1 MTPSLSGVSS
11 ATCAAR
17 AALAARL
24 RHARRAASTVAG
36 AVAAAALLLAA
47 APTGLHAEAPAAA
60 QARPPAQGA
69 AGPATPGSGGPGRI
83 LGRVVDAT
91 EEPISTVTVTLRAA
105 SDSAVVTGV
114 VTDPRGAFRLEGLQE
129 GAYFIHVSR
138 LGYASRA
145 SETINLSAAAPEVDL
160 GVITLQVAVIQVDG
174 VDVEVDRP
182 PVVIEADRTV
192 YDARQMPA
200 AGTGGV
206 TDVLR
211 QIPELEVDVDDNVR
225 TRGNRAA
232 AIHLNGRP
240 LPIRGDELAT
250 FLRQLP
256 GDQVD
261 RIEVM
266 ENPSARHDPEGLGGI
281 VNIVLRED
289 VEIGLSGGLNVNL
302 SSRGRQALGGRFN
315 VQRGKLT
322 LFSGLSINR
331 MRMDSESWSL
341 RTNLLADPVS
351 VIEQSSYMDSRSN
364 GWNGNWTAE
373 YLVREGHVLWSN
385 AFLFGSGSGGATDA
399 RYGIADRNGPEH
411 DRYDRI
417 GDRDSDML
425 NLNVAVGYK
434 WIREPRREEISI
446 DLRRTVGE
454 NESLL
459 EDERIFHVLAGLP
472 ADRPIELTLSE
483 AASGNANLTLQA
495 DWFRPVAGDGRLD
508 VGIRSWWRDQ
518 DTDQLLRVFD
528 APGAT
533 SPASQRHTGWDYDE
547 FFRSAYATL
556 ALNRGALRVQGGLRA
571 EFATTE
577 FHSRVVDERFGQ
589 SYRNLFPTANVSY
602 ELRTGRLLRGSYARR
617 INRPPPMY
625 LDPFVPSNDPLNVFL
640 GNPELEPA
648 FSQTFTV
655 DLSISGQRGTFRFAP
670 YATLSDGL
678 WERIRTV
685 DGEGVSTSTW
695 ENTAKGRQL
704 GTNVVFS
711 LRPVGRL
718 SGSANLGFYHE
729 KRDGTN
735 IRADLSGAAWMWRIS
750 SNLGLRVDD
759 ATTVQVMASH
769 FPMQA
774 VIQGGRSG
782 SFSMMSLSARRQV
795 MDRRGNIAI
804 SVNDP
809 FNMNRFDQSVTDP
822 TFLLET
828 RSTNRSRM
836 ISVGFTVNL
845 GQTPQ
850 QHSRNVAGPD
860 GGGDPIP
867 VPGGE

>member
-1 MTPSLSGVSS
+1 MPCDFPRLRS
-11 ATCAAR
+11 ATRLPAR
-17 AALAARL
+17 VPAPLLAW
-24 RHARRAASTVAG
+24 
-36 AVAAAALLLAA
+36 AAALLLAA
-47 APTGLHAEAPAAA
+47 VPAGLHAEAPAPE
-60 QARPPAQGA
+60 QDRPPARGA
-69 AGPATPGSGGPGRI
+69 AGPAASGSGGPGRI
-83 LGRVVDAT
+83 LGRILDASDA
-91 EEPISTVTVTLRAA
+91 PISTVAVTLRAA

-114 VTDPRGAFRLEGLQE
+114 LTDARGAFRIEGLEE
-129 GAYFIHVSR
+129 GAYFLHVAR
-138 LGYASRA
+138 LGYGSRR
-145 SETINLSAAAPEVDL
+145 SETINLSSAEPEVDL
-160 GVITLQVAVIQVDG
+160 GTIVLQVEAIRVDG

-211 QIPELEVDVDDNVR
+211 QIPELEVDVDDNIR

-240 LPIRGDELAT
+240 LPIRGDELAQ

-289 VEIGLSGGLNVNL
+289 VQIGLSGGVNL
-302 SSRGRQALGGRFN
+302 NASSRGRQALGGRFN

-331 MRMDSESWSL
+331 MSMDSESWSL
-341 RTNLLADPVS
+341 RTNLLANPVS
-351 VIEQSSYMDSRSN
+351 VIEQSSLMNSRSN

-373 YLVREGHVLWSN
+373 YLLREGHVVWSN
-385 AFLFGSGSGGATDA
+385 AFLFGSGSAGDTDA
-399 RYGIADRNGPEH
+399 AYGIADRDGPEH
-411 DRYDRI
+411 ERYDRV

-434 WIREPRREEISI
+434 WILEPRRQELSF
-446 DLRRTVGE
+446 DVRQTHGS
-454 NESLL
+454 NESFL

-472 ADRPIELTLSE
+472 ADRPVELTLSE
-483 AASGNANLTLQA
+483 AASGNGNLTLQA
-495 DWFRPVAGDGRLD
+495 DWFRPVAETGRLD
-508 VGIRSWWRDQ
+508 VGIRGWWRDQ
-518 DTDQLLRVFD
+518 DNDQLLRVFD
-528 APGAT
+528 APGAQAP
-533 SPASQRHTGWDYDE
+533 SSSRHTGWEYE
-547 FFRSAYATL
+547 EVFRSAYATL
-556 ALNRGALRVQGGLRA
+556 ALNRGPLRVQGGLRA

-602 ELRTGRLLRGSYARR
+602 ELRPGRLLRGSYARR

-648 FSQTFTV
+648 FSETFTL
-655 DLSISGQRGTFRFAP
+655 DLSVSGQRGTLRVAP

-685 DGEGVSTSTW
+685 DEEGVSTSQW
-695 ENTAKGRQL
+695 ENTASSRQL
-704 GTNVVFS
+704 GTNLVLS

-718 SGSANLGFYHE
+718 SGSANLGLYHE
-729 KRDGTN
+729 HRDGTN
-735 IRADLSGAAWMWRIS
+735 IRADLTGAAWMWRIS
-750 SNLGLRVDD
+750 SNLGVWVDD
-759 ATTVQVMASH
+759 MTTVQVMASH

-774 VIQGGRSG
+774 VLQGRST
-782 SFSMMSLSARRQV
+782 SFTSLNLSARRMV
-795 MDRRGNIAI
+795 MDRRGNVSI
-804 SVNDP
+804 SVSDP
-809 FNMNRFDQSVTDP
+809 FNMNRFNQAMTDP
-822 TFLLET
+822 TFILES

-836 ISVGFTVNL
+836 ISLGFTVNL
-845 GQTPQ
+845 GQTPE
-850 QHSRNVAGPD
+850 QHSRAVAGPD
-860 GGGDPIP
+860 GGGDLIP

>member
-1 MTPSLSGVSS
+1 M
-11 ATCAAR
+11 
-17 AALAARL
+17 
-24 RHARRAASTVAG
+24 
-36 AVAAAALLLAA
+36 AA
-47 APTGLHAEAPAAA
+47 APAPE
-60 QARPPAQGA
+60 QARPPAQAA
-69 AGPATPGSGGPGRI
+69 AGPGTPASGGPGRI
-83 LGRVVDAT
+83 LGRVVDA
-91 EEPISTVTVTLRAA
+91 EEQPIATVAVTLRTA

-114 VTDPRGAFRLEGLQE
+114 LTDPRGAFRLEGLAE
-129 GAYFIHVSR
+129 GAYYVHVSR
-138 LGYASRA
+138 LGYTSRA
-145 SETINLSAAAPEVDL
+145 SETIALSAAAREVDL
-160 GVITLQVAVIQVDG
+160 GVIVLQIAAIQVDG

-289 VEIGLSGGLNVNL
+289 VEIGLSGGVNVNV

-322 LFSGLSINR
+322 LFSGLSVNR
-331 MRMDSESWSL
+331 MSMDSESWSL
-341 RTNLLADPVS
+341 RTNLLANPVS
-351 VIEQSSYMDSRSN
+351 VIEQTSAMESRSR

-373 YLVREGHVLWSN
+373 YLLREGHVLWSN
-385 AFLFGSGSGGATDA
+385 AFLFGSGSGGGTDA
-399 RYGIADRNGPEH
+399 VYGIADREGPEQE
-411 DRYDRI
+411 RYDRI

-446 DLRRTVGE
+446 DLRRTLGE
-454 NESLL
+454 NEGVLA
-459 EDERIFHVLAGLP
+459 DERIFHVLAGLP
-472 ADRPIELTLSE
+472 SDRPVELTLSE
-483 AASGNANLTLQA
+483 TASGNGNLTLQA

-508 VGIRSWWRDQ
+508 VGFRSWWRDQ
-518 DTDQLLRVFD
+518 DNDQLLRIFD

-533 SPASQRHTGWDYDE
+533 TPSSQRHTGWDYDE
-547 FFRSAYATL
+547 VFRSAYATL
-556 ALNRGALRVQGGLRA
+556 ALNRGAFRVQGGLRA

-589 SYRNLFPTANVSY
+589 TYRNLFPTANISY
-602 ELRTGRLLRGSYARR
+602 ELRPGRLLRGSYARR

-625 LDPFVPSNDPLNVFL
+625 LDPFVPSSDPLNIFL

-648 FSQTFTV
+648 FSQTFTL
-655 DLSISGQRGTFRFAP
+655 DLSVSGQRGTLRLAP

-685 DGEGVSTSTW
+685 DAEGVSTSTW
-695 ENTAKGRQL
+695 ENTANSRQL
-704 GTNVVFS
+704 GTNVVLS

-718 SGSANLGFYHE
+718 SGSANFGVYHE
-729 KRDGTN
+729 YRDGTN
-735 IRADLSGAAWMWRIS
+735 IRADLSGGAWMWRIS
-750 SNLGLRVDD
+750 SNLGVRVDN
-759 ATTVQVMASH
+759 ATTVQIMASQ

-774 VIQGGRSG
+774 LLQGRSR
-782 SFSMMSLSARRQV
+782 SFSMVSFSARRQV
-795 MDRRGNIAI
+795 MDRRGNVSI

-809 FNMNRFDQSVTDP
+809 FNMNRFDQAVTDP

-828 RSTNRSRM
+828 RSTNSSRM

-845 GQTPQ
+845 GQTPER
-850 QHSRNVAGPD
+850 HSRTVAGPD
-860 GGGDPIP
+860 GGGETIP
-867 VPGGE
+867 VPGG